1 MHDVFIQRGEKVFM
15 RKVQINQTGY
25 TLLEALLQLLCLCMI
40 AATIPLIIS
49 WYEKTKEFMI
59 GTNTAEFEVFM
70 SEFRADLQKSEA
82 IYVVNDQEIQL
93 EQANV
98 ANPEKKYFSTY
109 RFSKNRIIKTY
120 GLGDGTDI
128 KLVAVTK
135 VQFSLEKD
143 LFTIQCKMG
152 NDAIRGRTFVLSLE
166 K

>member
-1 MHDVFIQRGEKVFM
+1 MYNLLIQRGAKIFM
-15 RKVQINQTGY
+15 CKVQVDQSGY

-40 AATIPLIIS
+40 AATIPLIIP

-59 GTNTAEFEVFM
+59 GTNTAEFEVFL

-93 EQANV
+93 EQANET
-98 ANPEKKYFSTY
+98 NPEKKYLSTY

-135 VQFSLEKD
+135 VHFSLEKE

-152 NDAIRGRTFVLSLE
+152 NDTIRRRTFVLSL